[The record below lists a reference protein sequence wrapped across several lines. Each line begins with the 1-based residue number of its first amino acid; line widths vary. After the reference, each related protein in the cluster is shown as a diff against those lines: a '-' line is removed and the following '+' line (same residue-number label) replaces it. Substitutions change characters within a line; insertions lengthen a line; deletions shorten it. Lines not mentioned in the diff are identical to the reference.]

1 MVQTRAQSV
10 QAVFNTEHKQSSPNW
25 GYQRAHRWRYAK
37 VIKPAGADAP
47 FMESQTASLLATAGD
62 WHPVA
67 ASPTRPAS
75 GARAEEAVL
84 SGHRAAREML
94 QKMPA

>member
-1 MVQTRAQSV
+1 
-10 QAVFNTEHKQSSPNW
+10 
-25 GYQRAHRWRYAK
+25 
-37 VIKPAGADAP
+37 
-47 FMESQTASLLATAGD
+47 MESQTASLLATAGD

-67 ASPTRPAS
+67 ASPARPAS